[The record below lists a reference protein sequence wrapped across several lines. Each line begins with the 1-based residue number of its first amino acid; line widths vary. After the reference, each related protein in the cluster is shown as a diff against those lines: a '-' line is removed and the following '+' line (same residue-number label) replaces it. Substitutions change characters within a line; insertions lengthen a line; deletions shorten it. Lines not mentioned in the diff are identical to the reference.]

1 MNAPRA
7 ALTDE
12 AARVTA
18 MTAHDR
24 SLLVEAGAGSGKT
37 AVMAGRVALLLAS
50 GAEPGSIAAVTFT
63 ELAASELLGRVRDF
77 AEALLE
83 GEVPVELRPALPDG
97 LSEPQRDALE
107 GACRHLDEINCST
120 IHGFCQ
126 RLIKPYP
133 AEADIDPGATVLD
146 PVEADLL
153 FDEVVEDWLRENLGG
168 GEGTLL
174 AELVYRSPSRAIALV
189 RRAAGVLRGHRD
201 ACTPPAEPLEPLIA
215 AFTTTAAEFRAFV
228 GTAGAQEDETVR
240 IAECFG
246 EMSDAV
252 AEAAAMAGAPASL
265 VRILTS
271 APHPE
276 LCTTTGS
283 FRKYQ
288 KKGKWQAAAKVVG
301 LPKADADGLNDRA
314 DALHTAC
321 CESWGHLLEAA
332 AVQVLHEL
340 LDLARPIAE
349 RFRERKRTAAR
360 LDFDDLIVAA
370 RDLLRR
376 HPAVRVALAQR
387 FSHVLVDEFQDTD
400 PVQTEIFWRLCGE
413 PTDADTEDWRT
424 FAVRPGALFLVG
436 DSKQAIYRFRG
447 ADVAAYLE
455 ARQAFLERNP
465 DDVLSISTNF
475 RSCGS
480 ILSFV
485 NERFEPHLSADGQ
498 PGFTSLD
505 PFHPDWEPGPC
516 VAALDVACADEDG
529 KANAEIQRDCEA
541 EAVAELCARLI
552 GSHMVVDRRA
562 GGTRPCRPGDI
573 ALLAPTGA
581 DLWRYEEA
589 LERRGVPVSTQAG
602 KGLYRRQEVQDLIA
616 ITRVLADGRDT
627 LALAAL
633 LRGPLVGLTEEQLLD
648 LVWAQPRDPEAPDL
662 PPRLWAGIDAEHVVD
677 PIARDVIAKLQV
689 LRMRVNS
696 TTPYQLLSEA
706 VDSLRVR
713 PMLIQRHGLQAE
725 RPLANVDL
733 FLSLARA
740 YAGRGLCAFSDA
752 MRFAWED
759 ASRAP
764 EGRPD
769 AQEEAVALFTI
780 HAAKGLEWPIVMP
793 INTMT
798 KVTNFEE
805 PIIERG
811 TDRVYMPVMG
821 VAPPGYSEIR
831 EAELQELER
840 ERQRLW
846 YVAATRARELLVLPR
861 LDVGPGKG
869 SWGQLVDL
877 RLAEVASIDASDL
890 PPGFDPAA
898 ADPANGQTRE
908 VFADEAA
915 RIVEATRQLSWLAPS
930 RDENPAGPLA
940 AAPEPSIVTDEESPA
955 DTMVVPQGSRLRG
968 LVIHKLLEEVL
979 TGELEDE
986 PGTVGKRAEAL
997 LRELG
1002 AEPQEDAGVGPSPAE
1017 LAECVSRALA
1027 LPEIV
1032 AVRERL
1038 VPEMSVYDLAEGG
1051 SVAVYGIAD
1060 AIALGDGGVA
1070 ELVVDWKSDVAPDP
1084 VVIDHYRLQVD
1095 SYRKLVGAR
1104 RGLVVFVTTG
1114 SIEAVGS

>member
-1 MNAPRA
+1 MDAPLA
-7 ALTDE
+7 ALADE
-12 AARVTA
+12 TARISA

-63 ELAASELLGRVRDF
+63 ELAASELLGRIRDF
-77 AEALLE
+77 AEALL
-83 GEVPVELRPALPDG
+83 GGDVPVELRPALPDG
-97 LSEPQRDALE
+97 LSERQRRALE
-107 GACRHLDEINCST
+107 GACLHLDEITCST

-126 RLIKPYP
+126 SLIKPHP

-146 PVEADLL
+146 PIEADLL

-168 GEGTLL
+168 GDGTLL
-174 AELVYRSPSRAIALV
+174 AELVHRSPSQAVSLV

-201 ACTPPAEPLEPLIA
+201 ACSPAAEPMQPLIT
-215 AFTTTAAEFRAFV
+215 AFRTAAGDFCAFV
-228 GTAGAQEDETVR
+228 GAAGAQEDETVR

-246 EMSDAV
+246 EMADAI
-252 AEAAAMAGAPASL
+252 AQTAASGEPASM
-265 VRILTS
+265 VRIVTS

-276 LCTTTGS
+276 LCTATGS

-288 KKGKWQAAAKVVG
+288 KKGKWQTAAKAVG
-301 LPKADADGLNDRA
+301 LSKTDADGLNDRA
-314 DALHTAC
+314 DALHAAC
-321 CESWGHLLEAA
+321 CESWGRLLEAA
-332 AVQVLHEL
+332 AGQVLHEL
-340 LDLARPIAE
+340 LDLTRPIAE

-360 LDFDDLIVAA
+360 LDFDDLIAAA

-376 HPAVRVALAQR
+376 HPPVRLALALR
-387 FSHVLVDEFQDTD
+387 FRHVLVDEFQDTD
-400 PVQTEIFWRLCGE
+400 LLQTEIFWRLCGD
-413 PTDADTEDWRT
+413 PTEGETADWRT
-424 FAVRPGALFLVG
+424 FAIRPGALFLVG
-436 DSKQAIYRFRG
+436 DPKQAIYRFRG

-455 ARQAFLERNP
+455 ARNAFFARNP

-498 PGFTSLD
+498 PGFTTLD

-529 KANAEIQRDCEA
+529 KASAEVQRDCEA

-552 GSHMVVDRRA
+552 GSQKVADRRE

-648 LVWAQPRDPEAPDL
+648 LVWAQPRDPEASEVV
-662 PPRLWAGIDAEHVVD
+662 PPLWAGIDTEYVADLV
-677 PIARDVIAKLQV
+677 ARDAMAKLQG

-696 TTPYQLLSEA
+696 TTPHQLLSEA

-713 PMLIQRHGLQAE
+713 PMLVQRHGLQAE

-733 FLSLARA
+733 FLSLAPG
-740 YAGRGLCAFSDA
+740 YAGRGIRAFSDA
-752 MRFAWED
+752 MRTAWED

-769 AQEEAVALFTI
+769 ALEEAVALYTI

-793 INTMT
+793 VNTMT

-811 TDRVYMPVMG
+811 TERVFMPVMG

-861 LDVGPGKG
+861 LDGAPGKG

-877 RLAEVASIDASDL
+877 RLAEVASIDASHL

-898 ADPANGQTRE
+898 ADPANEQTRE

-915 RIVEATRQLSWLAPS
+915 RIVQATRKLSWLAPS

-940 AAPEPSIVTDEESPA
+940 TEPEPSIMTDDEAPA
-955 DTMVVPQGSRLRG
+955 DTMAVPQGSRLRG

-979 TGELEDE
+979 TGELEEE
-986 PGTVGKRAEAL
+986 PGMLRERADVL

-1002 AEPQEDAGVGPSPAE
+1002 GEPHEDAHIGPNPAE
-1017 LAECVSRALA
+1017 LGECVSRALA
-1027 LPEIV
+1027 LPEIA

-1038 VPEMSVYDLAEGG
+1038 VPEISVYSLAEED
-1051 SVAVYGIAD
+1051 SVAIHGIAD
-1060 AIALGDGGVA
+1060 AVAPGDGDAVD
-1070 ELVVDWKSDVAPDP
+1070 LIVDWKSDVAPAQEA
-1084 VVIDHYRLQVD
+1084 IDHYRQQVD
-1095 SYRKLVGAR
+1095 TYRKLVGAP
-1104 RGLVVFVTTG
+1104 RGLVVFVTSG
-1114 SIEAVGS
+1114 RVEPVGA